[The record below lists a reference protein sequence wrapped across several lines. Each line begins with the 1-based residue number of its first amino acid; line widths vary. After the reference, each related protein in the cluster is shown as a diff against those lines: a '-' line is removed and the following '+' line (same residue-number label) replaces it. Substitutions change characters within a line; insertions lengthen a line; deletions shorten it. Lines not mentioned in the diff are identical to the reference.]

1 MSDPRAAVVLDP
13 ASVEQIE
20 MLERFKPGSRQQL
33 ATLFHASFARDVAA
47 GREALERGDAVRLRQ
62 AAHSI
67 KGSSAGLGA
76 TVLSQHAAAM
86 ERAAADGELDTARTT
101 LDVVERAFADA
112 WAVLGTWIAPSAPQD

>member
-1 MSDPRAAVVLDP
+1 MNEPRAATVLDP

-33 ATLFHASFARDVAA
+33 AELFQASFARDLAA
-47 GREALERGDAVRLRQ
+47 GREALERGDALRLRQ

-76 TVLSQHAAAM
+76 TTLSQHAAAM
-86 ERAAADGELDTARTT
+86 ERAAANGELDAARAA
-101 LDVVERAFADA
+101 LDGVERAFADA
-112 WAVLGTWIAPSAPQD
+112 WVVLGTWLAAAAPQD